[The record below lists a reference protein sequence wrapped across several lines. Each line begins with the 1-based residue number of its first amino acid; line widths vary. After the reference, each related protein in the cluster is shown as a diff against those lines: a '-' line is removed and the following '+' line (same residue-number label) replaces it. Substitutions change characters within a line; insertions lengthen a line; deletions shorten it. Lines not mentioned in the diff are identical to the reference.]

1 MSPIQLRT
9 LCFSLALLSL
19 PLLASAQS
27 PDGIILAPHDTHS
40 TGCLPAGPRVAI
52 TFDDGP
58 SANTTPQVLRYLAE
72 YGVSATFFLVGNRVG
87 ANKSIVQAA
96 FAAGH
101 DLAVH
106 TWGHANLTKLTPEQA
121 SLQLQRGRDAIL
133 AAVPEANIKYWRAP
147 YGAIPAVMRNTA
159 NTLGMKH
166 VAWGVDPLDWSP
178 KHRAQVTEYILGAT
192 HEKSI
197 ILLHDIHQSTVEQ
210 VPFILDGL
218 IKKGYIVT
226 SVSKLEWPTCDLPSL
241 HAGTD
246 IHTPMEHVENL
257 EIL

>member
-1 MSPIQLRT
+1 MFPIQLRT
-9 LCFSLALLSL
+9 LGFSLALLSL

-27 PDGIILAPHDTHS
+27 SEGIISAPGDTHS
-40 TGCLPAGPRVAI
+40 AGCLPSGPRVAL

-58 SANTTPQVLRYLAE
+58 SATTTPQVLRYLTE
-72 YGVSATFFLVGNRVG
+72 YGVSATFFLVGDRVG
-87 ANKSIVQAA
+87 ANKSIVRATYE
-96 FAAGH
+96 AGH

-106 TWGHANLTKLTPEQA
+106 TWGHANLTKLTSEQA
-121 SLQLQRGRDAIL
+121 NLQLQKGRDAIL
-133 AAVPEANIKYWRAP
+133 AAVPEANIRYWRAP
-147 YGAIPAVMRNTA
+147 YGAIPTGMRNTS

-178 KHRAQVTEYILGAT
+178 KHRAQITEYILGAT

-197 ILLHDIHQSTVEQ
+197 ILLHDIHQSTVDQ
-210 VPFILDGL
+210 IPFILDGL

-241 HAGTD
+241 HAGTETHPPLEQ
-246 IHTPMEHVENL
+246 IENL